1 MSKLS
6 LKALETTVGSAGR
19 MVISKANQEGCEL
32 STITLSDLQSQI
44 STHPSLHASTTTS
57 GHTRYATPEEAISG
71 VVADA
76 AITPVTLAA
85 KLNSATNELN
95 QNDGW
100 FPVSFGNILGGMI
113 TVAPT
118 PENSKIFIPRRALRY
133 RIDSS
138 SEWHYG
144 MVKENLDG
152 SRITIFGA
160 TPVAGYTEVQYGAL
174 WRTQQATLTVPGNFA
189 VGGSSTI
196 LLDLAG
202 TYEPYELP
210 VGRLVMMKTRVKTA
224 YATAPT
230 INIMKNGSQ
239 ALFSTGVPAT
249 TTFTSS
255 GAIVETYNQLVPGD
269 ALTLF
274 TTSGTGTGSDLTV
287 TYCVVLE

>member
-1 MSKLS
+1 MAKLS

-44 STHPSLHASTTTS
+44 STHPSLQASTTTS

-85 KLNSATNELN
+85 KLNTATNELN

-100 FPVSFGNILGGMI
+100 FPVSVANVIGNRF
-113 TVAPT
+113 TVVSS
-118 PENSKIFIPRRALRY
+118 PENSKIFTPRRALRY

-144 MVKENLDG
+144 MVNAFLDG
-152 SRITIFGA
+152 FISIFGA
-160 TPVAGYTEVQYGAL
+160 TPVTGYTEVQYGAL

-230 INIMKNGSQ
+230 INIRKNGSQ

-269 ALTLF
+269 ELTLF